1 MPAVR
6 HGKIGTVLGELTV
19 VMEDEAVT
27 GIYFEN
33 HEHLPDESA
42 FGTAIDT
49 TVDATSV
56 ELLQTV
62 KREMDEYL
70 SRERT
75 EFSVAL
81 RPQGSQFSLD
91 VWALLQEIPYGHTQ
105 TYGELAEKMGN
116 RHLAQRVGQVV
127 GRNPLSIFIPCHRVI
142 GADGSLTGYA
152 GGLDRKRFLLELEEP
167 AEASAA
173 RLF

>member
-6 HGKIGTVLGELTV
+6 HGKTMTVLGELTV

-42 FGTAIDT
+42 FGAAIDT
-49 TVDATSV
+49 SVDTTSD

-62 KREMDEYL
+62 KREIDEYL
-70 SRERT
+70 SGERT

-81 RPQGSQFSLD
+81 RPHGSQFSLD

-127 GRNPLSIFIPCHRVI
+127 GRNPLSIIIPCHRVI

-167 AEASAA
+167 AEAAAA

>member
-6 HGKIGTVLGELTV
+6 HGKIMTVLGELTV

-27 GIYFEN
+27 GIYFDN

-49 TVDATSV
+49 SVDTTSD

-70 SRERT
+70 SGERT

-81 RPQGSQFSLD
+81 RRHGSQFSLD
-91 VWALLQEIPYGHTQ
+91 VWALLRDSLWPHPDLC
-105 TYGELAEKMGN
+105 ELAEKMGN

-127 GRNPLSIFIPCHRVI
+127 GRNLLSIIIPCHRVI

-167 AEASAA
+167 AEAAAA

>member
-42 FGTAIDT
+42 FGAAIDA
-49 TVDATSV
+49 TVDATSD

-62 KREMDEYL
+62 KREIDEYL
-70 SRERT
+70 SGERT

-81 RPQGSQFSLD
+81 QPHGSQFSLD

-127 GRNPLSIFIPCHRVI
+127 GRNPLSIIIPCHRVI

>member
-42 FGTAIDT
+42 FGAAIDA
-49 TVDATSV
+49 TVDATSD

-62 KREMDEYL
+62 KREIDEYL
-70 SRERT
+70 SGERT

-81 RPQGSQFSLD
+81 QPHGSQFSLD

-116 RHLAQRVGQVV
+116 RHLVQRVGQVV
-127 GRNPLSIFIPCHRVI
+127 GRNPLSIIIPCHRVI

>member
-19 VMEDEAVT
+19 VMEDETLT

-62 KREMDEYL
+62 KREIDEYL
-70 SRERT
+70 SGERT

-81 RPQGSQFSLD
+81 QPHGSQFSLD

-127 GRNPLSIFIPCHRVI
+127 GRNPLSIIIPCHRVI

>member
-6 HGKIGTVLGELTV
+6 HGKTMTVLGELTV

-42 FGTAIDT
+42 FGAAIDA
-49 TVDATSV
+49 TVDATSD

-62 KREMDEYL
+62 KREIDEYL
-70 SRERT
+70 SGERT

-81 RPQGSQFSLD
+81 QPHGSQFSLD

-105 TYGELAEKMGN
+105 TYGQLAEKMGN

-127 GRNPLSIFIPCHRVI
+127 GRNPLSIIIPCHRMI

>member
-1 MPAVR
+1 M
-6 HGKIGTVLGELTV
+6 TVLGELTV

-42 FGTAIDT
+42 FGAAIDA
-49 TVDATSV
+49 TVDATSD

-62 KREMDEYL
+62 KREIDEYL
-70 SRERT
+70 SGERT

-81 RPQGSQFSLD
+81 QPHGSQFSLD

-105 TYGELAEKMGN
+105 TYGQLAEKMGN
-116 RHLAQRVGQVV
+116 RHLVQRVGQVV

>member
-6 HGKIGTVLGELTV
+6 HGKIMTVLGELTV

-27 GIYFEN
+27 GIYFDN

-49 TVDATSV
+49 SVDTTSD

-70 SRERT
+70 SGERT

-81 RPQGSQFSLD
+81 RRHGSQFSLD
-91 VWALLQEIPYGHTQ
+91 VWALLREIPYGNTQ

-127 GRNPLSIFIPCHRVI
+127 GRNPLSIIIPCHRVI

-167 AEASAA
+167 AEAAA
-173 RLF
+173 GRLF